1 MSELDSCGEV
11 CYSKQMRQLLIAT
24 FALLLLSGCQ
34 TSGYNPL
41 KIQRQ
46 DSWRL
51 TAGVERLIG
60 ILTGRAD

>member
-1 MSELDSCGEV
+1 
-11 CYSKQMRQLLIAT
+11 MRQLLVAT
-24 FALLLLSGCQ
+24 VALLVLTGCQ

-51 TAGVERLIG
+51 TESVERLLD
-60 ILTGRAD
+60 ILTGRVD

>member
-1 MSELDSCGEV
+1 
-11 CYSKQMRQLLIAT
+11 MRQLLIAT
-24 FALLLLSGCQ
+24 AALLVLSGCQ

-51 TAGVERLIG
+51 TDGIQRLLDT
-60 ILTGRAD
+60 LTGRVD